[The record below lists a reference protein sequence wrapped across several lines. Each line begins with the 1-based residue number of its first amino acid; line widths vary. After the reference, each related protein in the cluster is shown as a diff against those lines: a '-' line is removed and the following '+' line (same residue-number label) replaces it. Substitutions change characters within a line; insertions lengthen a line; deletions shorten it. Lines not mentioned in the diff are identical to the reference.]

1 MSDGWASEDEF
12 SETGGSRNAVAGKV
26 QGWSAS
32 KDEPCQT
39 KEWASEE
46 SRPRTDEGSP
56 IGGLPRAPREVSR
69 PVA

>member
-12 SETGGSRNAVAGKV
+12 WEIGGSPTVVAGKV
-26 QGWSAS
+26 QTQSSS

-46 SRPRTDEGSP
+46 SRPRTDESSP
-56 IGGLPRAPREVSR
+56 IGGFPRAPRELSR
-69 PVA
+69 PRT